1 MWRKGL
7 CLLVAF
13 LMLLSMSGCSDL
25 VGIAA
30 FFVLDV
36 IGDDRAEKDEIVA
49 FVCENEEELLGAIEA
64 GDFSAFENQ
73 GFINDI
79 NTDALV
85 VDFHCGGAGHG
96 PNTAYVGFF
105 YTAYND
111 MTAVWYVPSSEMIP
125 LGDGY
130 EWLEPD
136 GDNRYYAEHICG
148 NFYYYEQSY

>member
-13 LMLLSMSGCSDL
+13 LMLFSLSGCSDL

-36 IGDDRAEKDEIVA
+36 IGDDRAEKDEIMA
-49 FVCENEEELLGAIEA
+49 FVCENEAELMEAIEA
-64 GDFSAFENQ
+64 GDLSAFEGQ
-73 GFINDI
+73 GVIKRINVNEAHI
-79 NTDALV
+79 
-85 VDFHCGGAGHG
+85 DFSCGGAGHG

-105 YTAYND
+105 YTADDD
-111 MTAVWYVPSSEMIP
+111 MTAVWYVPSGEMIP